1 VSITTTAAASG
12 TGTGRVSS
20 ERQSSSSACPSEQAA
35 DANWSMIPQ
44 LMPT

>member
-1 VSITTTAAASG
+1 VSITTTAAAPG

-20 ERQSSSSACPSEQAA
+20 DRQSSSSAWPSAQAA
-35 DANWSMIPQ
+35 EANWSMIPQ